1 MCLSIVALVIVLL
14 FIILGY
20 RFNRSDGRI
29 EQGGLLQF
37 DTRPSGADVAINGT
51 SLGSRTA
58 SKATVGAGDHYVT
71 MSRAGY
77 RQWQKSV
84 TVAPGKVVWLDYPR
98 LIPNEV
104 KTENVTSFSRISK
117 SIASLDNKWIAAK
130 EDPGSPSINL
140 VDISREVVKQSVLE
154 LPSTSFTAPAAGK
167 TQSFNLETWD
177 PTNRYIL
184 VKHIYD
190 DGALEWL
197 VVDSENVA
205 QTVNLTKLLNVAMT
219 KVIFSGASSNTLYVQ
234 IAGDV
239 RKLEIAAATLSRP
252 LVSNVAEFS
261 VYDRSSLV
269 YATGLVPDTKSRSV
283 GYYEDGADK
292 PHVLRTYADDGAT
305 PLKVAINK
313 YFNEP
318 YVAIAYGELVEVWR
332 GRLPTNDA
340 NVTQMI
346 SETSFA
352 QPGGAQYLDIRN
364 TGRFIVAQKGNEFQ
378 VYDIEL
384 KQVTKTT
391 LKNASEPSVKL
402 GWLDGYYAWSDL
414 GGMLRMYEFDGANQH
429 DIMSVMPGQSATLAL
444 NGAFLYGFTSA
455 DNGTAHLT
463 RARLQIN

>member
-1 MCLSIVALVIVLL
+1 MCLSVVALVIVLL
-14 FIILGY
+14 FIVLGY

-37 DTRPSGADVAINGT
+37 DTRPSGADVAINGAN
-51 SLGSRTA
+51 LGSRTA
-58 SKATVGAGDHYVT
+58 SKATVGAGDHFIT
-71 MSRAGY
+71 MTRAGY

-98 LIPNEV
+98 LIPNEI
-104 KTENVTSFSRISK
+104 KTENVATFSRISK

-130 EDPGSPSINL
+130 EDPSSPVINL
-140 VDISREVVKQSVLE
+140 VDISREVVKQSLLE
-154 LPSTSFTAPAAGK
+154 LPSASFTAPAAGK

-190 DGALEWL
+190 DGVLEWL

-234 IAGDV
+234 IGGDV

-252 LVSNVAEFS
+252 LVSNVTEFS

-269 YATGLVPDTKSRSV
+269 YVTSVVSDTNKRSV

-292 PHVLRTYADDGAT
+292 PHVLRTYVDNGAA

-340 NVTQMI
+340 SVVQMTA
-346 SETSFA
+346 ETSFT

-364 TGRFIVAQKGNEFQ
+364 SGRFVVAQDGNEFQ

-384 KQVTKTT
+384 KKVTKTI
-391 LKNASEPSVKL
+391 LKNDSEPPVKL
-402 GWLDGYYAWSDL
+402 GWLDSYYAWSDL
-414 GGMLRMYEFDGANQH
+414 GGMLRIYEFDGANQH
-429 DIMSVMPGQSATLAL
+429 DIMNVMPGQSATLAVD
-444 NGAFLYGFTSA
+444 GTFLYGLTTA
-455 DNGTAHLT
+455 DNGTVHLT

>member
-1 MCLSIVALVIVLL
+1 MCLSVVALVIVLL

-20 RFNRSDGRI
+20 RFNRSDGSI

-37 DTRPSGADVAINGT
+37 DTRPSGADVSINGT
-51 SLGSRTA
+51 NLGSRTA
-58 SKATVGAGDHYVT
+58 SKATVGAGNHYIT
-71 MSRAGY
+71 MSRSGY
-77 RQWQKSV
+77 QQWQKSV

-98 LIPNEV
+98 LIPNDL
-104 KTENVTSFSRISK
+104 KTENVATFSRLSK
-117 SIASLDNKWIAAK
+117 SIASLDTKWMAVK
-130 EDPGSPSINL
+130 EDPSTPLISL
-140 VDISREVVKQSVLE
+140 VDISREEVRQSSLE

-177 PTNRYIL
+177 PTNRYVL

-219 KVIFSGASSNTLYVQ
+219 KVAFSGASSNTLYVQ

-261 VYDRSSLV
+261 VYDRSTLV
-269 YATGLVPDTKSRSV
+269 YATGIVPDIKTRSV

-292 PHVLRTYADDGAT
+292 PHTLRTYTDDGT
-305 PLKVAINK
+305 VPLKVAINK

-318 YVAIAYGELVEVWR
+318 YVAIAYGEAVEVWR
-332 GRLPTNDA
+332 GRLPVGDA
-340 NVTQMI
+340 NVTQMT

-352 QPGGAQYLDIRN
+352 QPGGTQYLDIRN
-364 TGRFIVAQKGNEFQ
+364 HGRFIVVQKGNEFQ

-391 LKNASEPSVKL
+391 LKNASEASVKL
-402 GWLDGYYAWSDL
+402 GWLDEYYAWSDL
-414 GGMLRMYEFDGANQH
+414 GGMLRIYEFDGANQH
-429 DIMSVMPGQSATLAL
+429 DIMNVMPGQSATLAL
-444 NGAFLYGFTSA
+444 DGMFLYGFTSA
-455 DNGTAHLT
+455 DNGAAYLT
-463 RARLQIN
+463 RARLQTN